1 MGAQIKTNC
10 PRDCYDGCG
19 VIVDLQD
26 DGDAR
31 ILGDPDHPVSKGRL
45 CSKCAVA
52 YNGAWQDPTKRLL
65 SPLKRVGPK
74 GSSKFQEVSWDEALT
89 DIAAKVSSNLA
100 SDGPNSLLHTHYS
113 GTLSLMAYQFPN
125 RFFKHLGA
133 AEVDPDSICN
143 AAGHVAWHYMFGNSV
158 MGFDPRTIKDAACV
172 LVWGANPSHTAPHA
186 HEHWLPQCEGKVIVV
201 DPVRSESAAAADIHL
216 QLKPGSDAVLAFA
229 LLRELK
235 RLGKFDQGF
244 IDANTIGADE
254 IENTIESTTL
264 AVASEI
270 TGISAAL
277 ITEAAQAYGA
287 GPALMWCGQGLQ
299 RQANGGNIFRAVG
312 LLPTLTGNVG
322 KPGCGFCYMNYTPAF
337 AGIDLDY
344 LSGANLASSD
354 ALSISHMDFAQRL
367 ANSDEFKSLFVWNT
381 NPLASAPEQ
390 ETLRRGFARED
401 LFTVVVDCF
410 PTDST
415 AYADYVL
422 PAATFLEFD
431 DLTFSYFHLHM
442 GCQTKIKE
450 PMGKAL
456 PNQEIFRRLAKAM
469 NLDEPLLHETDV
481 TLIDKMMAEMD
492 PAFTQGMDFAGLKEH
507 GHFYLGDTPMQFF
520 EDLKFETPSGKIEI
534 ASQAAETDGLP
545 RVPQASHDVHIGG
558 NTLRLITPAS
568 KWRLNDSY
576 ANDEHLHAQAGPA
589 SVRINPADAKRLG
602 IAHEQLVRAFNKTGE
617 LTLTALVDDSVLPST
632 AVSFKGRWPS
642 LESDGKSINFIHTA
656 LKADMGESTS
666 VHSTLISLE
675 PSP

>member
-19 VIVDLQD
+19 VVVDVQD
-26 DGDAR
+26 DGDLR

-52 YNGAWQDPTKRLL
+52 YNGAWQDPSKRLL
-65 SPLKRVGPK
+65 TPLKRVGPK
-74 GSSKFQEVSWDEALT
+74 GSKKFEPVTWDEAID
-89 DIAAKVSSNLA
+89 DIAVKVSANL
-100 SDGPNSLLHTHYS
+100 SQHGPNSLLHTHYS

-158 MGFDPRTIKDAACV
+158 MGFDPRTIKDTACL

-186 HEHWLPQCEGKVIVV
+186 HDNWIPQCPGKVIVV
-201 DPVRSESAAAADIHL
+201 DPVRTESAAAADIHL
-216 QLKPGSDAVLAFA
+216 QLYPGSDAVLAYA

-235 RLGKFDQGF
+235 RLGKFDQSF
-244 IDANTIGADE
+244 IDLHTLGANE
-254 IENTIESTTL
+254 IEDIIESTTL
-264 AVASEI
+264 DVASAV
-270 TGISAAL
+270 TGIPGPK
-277 ITEAAQAYGA
+277 ITEAAEAYGA

-312 LLPTLTGNVG
+312 LLPSLTGNIG
-322 KPGCGFCYMNYTPAF
+322 KPGAGFCYMNYTPAF

-344 LSGANLASSD
+344 LAGAQLAKPS
-354 ALSISHMDFAQRL
+354 ALSISHMDFAERL
-367 ANSDEFKSLFVWNT
+367 ANGDEFKTLFVWNT

-390 ETLRRGFARED
+390 EILRKGFARED

-442 GCQTKIKE
+442 GCQTKVRE
-450 PMGKAL
+450 PLGEAL

-469 NLDEPLLHETDV
+469 ALDEPLLHETDSE
-481 TLIDKMMAEMD
+481 LINKMMSEMD
-492 PAFTQGMDFAGLKEH
+492 PAFTNGIDFDELKKI

-520 EDLKFETPSGKIEI
+520 EDKVFETPSGKIEI
-534 ASQAAETDGLP
+534 ASAAAQADGLP
-545 RVPQASHDVHIGG
+545 RIPLASHDVHTG
-558 NTLRLITPAS
+558 NGTLRLITPAS

-576 ANDEHLHAQAGPA
+576 ANDEHLKTQAGPA
-589 SVRINPADAKRLG
+589 TIRINPTDAEQLG
-602 IAHEQLVRAFNKTGE
+602 IKHEQLVRAYNDTGE
-617 LTLTALVDDSVLPST
+617 LTLTALIDETVLPNT
-632 AVSFKGRWPS
+632 AVSYKGRWPS
-642 LESDGKSINFIHTA
+642 LESDGKSINFVHTA
-656 LKADMGESTS
+656 KKADMGESTS
-666 VHSTLISLE
+666 VHGTLVSIEAAS
-675 PSP
+675 